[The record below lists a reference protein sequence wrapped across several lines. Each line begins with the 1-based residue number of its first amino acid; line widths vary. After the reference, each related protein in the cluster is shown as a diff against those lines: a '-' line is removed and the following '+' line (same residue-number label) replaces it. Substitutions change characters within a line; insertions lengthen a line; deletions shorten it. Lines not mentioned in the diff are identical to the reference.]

1 MSADSTSFLS
11 DRLAAKLARDGHRR
25 EVVDRLDAADF
36 SGGRAGRPEWARHN
50 ERVHVAILL
59 CSTERGFDAAFQL
72 ARTDWRDVLVA
83 GGLADDGWT
92 EWLDGWFAES
102 R

>member
-1 MSADSTSFLS
+1 MSSFLS
-11 DRLAAKLARDGHRR
+11 DRLAEKLARDGYSQDA
-25 EVVDRLDAADF
+25 VSRLRAADF
-36 SGGRAGRPEWARHN
+36 SGGRAGTAGWDRHN
-50 ERVHVAILL
+50 ERVHVAILI
-59 CSTERGFDAAFQL
+59 CSEERGFDAALEL

-92 EWLDGWFAES
+92 AWLDGWFGES